1 MIITNKKSIRNVDNF
16 LKGFKAGDI
25 VQIVL
30 TDIDSFRNKLIL
42 MGFTS
47 NLAIEESILP
57 PIYGSVS
64 DFNANGRYE
73 PRKDLP
79 KETYY
84 VTQTATIKAYGKHD
98 VLIIKQQPYQK
109 YKVELVEEAPNL
121 ELFILTDNNN
131 NKIIS
136 TKEFIY
142 NQDSKKLIKHSIN
155 LFLELFGECNIVD
168 DEFLTRVRTKLNRL
182 NWNIFPQGEIIWEK
196 AKIKIV
202 ELLEKTNIQN
212 KEDTIDR
219 FEYMSRF
226 NPDFM
231 AIGNGGF
238 NDYVVFGFN
247 DKNLYVLENSFAG
260 NATYIFNDDW
270 KIISQLT
277 KAEIL
282 KENLQAYRLIHKKN
296 WKRQIKNILSK

>member
-16 LKGFKAGDI
+16 LKGFEAGDI

-47 NLAIEESILP
+47 NLAIGEIILP
-57 PIYGSVS
+57 PIYGTVS

-84 VTQTATIKAYGKHD
+84 TTQSTTIKAYGKYD
-98 VLIIKQQPYQK
+98 VSIIKEQPYQK

-121 ELFILTDNNN
+121 ELFILIDNNN

-168 DEFLTRVRTKLNRL
+168 DEFLTRVRTKINRL
-182 NWNIFPQGEIIWEK
+182 NWNILPKGEIIWEK
-196 AKIKIV
+196 SKIKIV

-219 FEYMSRF
+219 FEYISRF

-247 DKNLYVLENSFAG
+247 NKNLYVLENSFAG
-260 NATYIFNDDW
+260 NATYILNFR
-270 KIISQLT
+270 T
-277 KAEIL
+277 
-282 KENLQAYRLIHKKN
+282 
-296 WKRQIKNILSK
+296 